1 MDDDTIL
8 STNNDNAYILLL
20 TLGLV
25 VLILLLWI
33 ISIYW
38 SPSSSQDIPADTVLD
53 EINLADNQSPADHT
67 VIDNIVIDTSIDTS
81 IDKSTDTSIDKSN
94 NNEMVSDK
102 LDFELIYPQPSD
114 LVIPLNGLD
123 AETPILIYA
132 E

>member
-81 IDKSTDTSIDKSN
+81 N

>member
-67 VIDNIVIDTSIDTS
+67 VIDNIAIDKSIDTSIDT
-81 IDKSTDTSIDKSN
+81 SN